1 MDNTL
6 QIKGLSKQY
15 GMAPPIISNFSLSV
29 KSGSITALTGR
40 NGSGKSTFMKLLSMI
55 SKPDAGSIYFNG
67 VDIWQ
72 KPEGY
77 LSRMGIVADW
87 FSLPEALSFEE
98 LLTWQMEEQGY
109 DTEKQKQIIAELK
122 ELFDFDDSSKQV
134 IRTYSSGMR
143 KKTAI
148 CAALCINPS
157 ILLFD
162 EPFQALDVDS
172 RERLTKQLIEEKN
185 NGKIIFLV
193 SHLSHETPELFS
205 HEIRFPL

>member
-6 QIKGLSKQY
+6 DIKHLSKQY
-15 GMAPPIISNFSLSV
+15 GMAPPIISNFDLTV
-29 KSGSITALTGR
+29 KSGSITALIGQ

-55 SKPDAGSIYFNG
+55 SKPDAGSIYYNG
-67 VDIWQ
+67 VSVWE
-72 KPEGY
+72 KPESY
-77 LSRMGIVADW
+77 LSTLGIVADW
-87 FSLPEALSFEE
+87 FALPETLSFDE
-98 LLTWQMEEQGY
+98 LLTWQMEEHGFS
-109 DTEKQKQIIAELK
+109 TEEQKQILAELK
-122 ELFDFDDSSKQV
+122 ELFDFDDRSKQV

-172 RERLTKQLIEEKN
+172 RERLTQQLIKEKN
-185 NGKIIFLV
+185 RGKIIFLA

-205 HEIRFPL
+205 QEVRFPL